1 MNPGC
6 RNHLASHRIASWKTH
21 SQLNDDYFRNLI
33 ITLKVLNVIS
43 TVSGNISSVKLYT
56 IFISNQIEPNR
67 ISQSINWKNMI
78 LKAFSFLLT
87 LPLSLVDI
95 WNPFYIQIHSIF
107 MYLEFSSFFPFHSC
121 SVQLTQRQS
130 LIQVG
135 FNRTALHAEEA
146 IMNHII
152 QVKTTITKKSIKL
165 SFGLDANGSKI
176 EFKL

>member
-6 RNHLASHRIASWKTH
+6 RNHLASHRVMENAQPTEWWLFSK
-21 SQLNDDYFRNLI
+21 SDYNFEGTQRNLNSQW
-33 ITLKVLNVIS
+33 K
-43 TVSGNISSVKLYT
+43 Y
-56 IFISNQIEPNR
+56 FIGEVVHNFHFQSNRTESN
-67 ISQSINWKNMI
+67 QSINKLEKMI
-78 LKAFSFLLT
+78 LKAFFFLLT

-95 WNPFYIQIHSIF
+95 WNQFYIQIHSIF
-107 MYLEFSSFFPFHSC
+107 MYWEFSSFFPFHSC
-121 SVQLTQRQS
+121 SVQLKQRQS